1 MIDLTN
7 SSDRSL
13 SSLSLSPVV
22 PHAFR
27 SISLRVLIQ
36 KTSIASPE
44 YSRRAQAEAKT
55 RGSQRV
61 VARFMFHVSLL
72 VKS

>member
-1 MIDLTN
+1 L
-7 SSDRSL
+7 
-13 SSLSLSPVV
+13 
-22 PHAFR
+22 F
-27 SISLRVLIQ
+27 Q

-44 YSRRAQAEAKT
+44 HSRRAQAEAKT
-55 RGSQRV
+55 RESQQL